1 MPETLHELKRR
12 GFNLGIVTNT
22 FNSQEEKF
30 LWFKTVGID
39 DIWDTYAD
47 SFVLQI
53 TKPDPRIYMAAI
65 DPLNVRP
72 ENAIFVGHAQIELD
86 GAKSVGMTTVMFNPD
101 ANCTISDFKAKNFSD
116 LLKVP
121 PISKASLN
129 S

>member
-1 MPETLHELKRR
+1 
-12 GFNLGIVTNT
+12 
-22 FNSQEEKF
+22 
-30 LWFKTVGID
+30 
-39 DIWDTYAD
+39 
-47 SFVLQI
+47 
-53 TKPDPRIYMAAI
+53 MAAI